1 MRKNPERIMIL
12 GGSGVIGFQ
21 IARKLARELEPKVI
35 FIVTLHQSTM
45 REALQH
51 LREEFPKVTFDG
63 SWGNI
68 FLRSKW
74 RGRGI
79 EDIRQHPELLN
90 ELVRDL
96 FGPRERAGE
105 KNLLGEL
112 VRNHKPDVLI
122 DAVSTANSFAL
133 HRDGLAEIEVAA
145 ALAAQRQSG
154 SAKKALNL
162 PTTVANDIEQILV
175 NQAIPHLIHHVRIL
189 KDAMK
194 VAGTRIY
201 LKVGTTGTGGMG
213 FNIPYTYSDDK
224 PSAKQMARVAIAFAH
239 TGLLFSLARTP
250 GAPAI
255 REIKPA
261 ALIGSRKIEYRNV
274 EKGGERQPL
283 YHAKKSTL
291 GKTIHLSS
299 DVGYAQRGELA
310 MVGISAGVSGF
321 FTLGEFETITTLN
334 QMEYITP
341 EEVAEIVRLEI
352 QGVATGHDIISAVDA
367 AVINPTYRAGMLRG
381 AILAEMQR
389 LVEQHQAPSIALGQL
404 GPPEL
409 SKLLYEAWLIK
420 SRFPRLD
427 DLLTLEAGEISRML
441 ESYLLHHPVRHT
453 IVSIGIPILLADGQ
467 TLLRGPH
474 IKIPQ
479 YNGVIELAVTPTAL
493 DSWAAKG
500 WVDLRPTNM
509 ERWQQRVRQMQES
522 WLTFF
527 DIDSSDLELGPLPS
541 RDMAIGEM
549 VGWIFNNDPAIAGY
563 RIKAL

>member
-1 MRKNPERIMIL
+1 MKTNPERIMIL
-12 GGSGVIGFQ
+12 GGSGLVGFQ

-35 FIVTLHQSTM
+35 FIVTLHQETM
-45 REALQH
+45 REALQQ
-51 LREEFPKVTFDG
+51 LRKEFPKVTFDG

-74 RGRGI
+74 RGRGL
-79 EDIRQHPELLN
+79 EDIRHHPELLN

-96 FGPRERAGE
+96 FGPRERTGE

-112 VRNHKPDVLI
+112 VRNHKPDILI
-122 DAVSTANSFAL
+122 DAVSTANGFAQ
-133 HRDGLAEIEVAA
+133 HRDGVAEIDVAA
-145 ALAAQRQSG
+145 ALAAMRQSG
-154 SAKKALNL
+154 SAKKGVTL
-162 PTTVANDIEQILV
+162 PATVAGDIEQILV

-255 REIKPA
+255 KEIKPA
-261 ALIGSRKIEYRNV
+261 ALIGSRKIEYRIV
-274 EKGGERQPL
+274 EKEGQRQPL

-310 MVGISAGVSGF
+310 MVGISTGVSGF
-321 FTLGEFETITTLN
+321 YTLGEFETITTLN
-334 QMEYITP
+334 QMEFITP
-341 EEVAEIVRLEI
+341 EEIAEIVRLEI
-352 QGVATGHDIISAVDA
+352 LGIATGHDMISAVDA
-367 AVINPTYRAGMLRG
+367 AVINPTYRAGMMRAAL
-381 AILAEMQR
+381 LNEMRR
-389 LVEQHQAPSIALGQL
+389 LVEQHQTPSVALGQL

-420 SRFPRLD
+420 SRFTRID
-427 DLLTLEAGEISRML
+427 EILTRDPGEISRVL
-441 ESYLLHHPVRHT
+441 ESYLLHHPIRHT
-453 IVSIGIPILLADGQ
+453 IVSIGIPILLSDGQ

-479 YNGVIELAVTPTAL
+479 YSGDYELAVTPAAL

-500 WVDLRPTNM
+500 WVDLRPNNI
-509 ERWQQRVRQMQES
+509 ERWQQRVRQMQEAWS
-522 WLTFF
+522 TFF
-527 DIDSSDLELGPLPS
+527 NIDSSDLERGPLPS